1 MREWLMKVFCH
12 CGLNV
17 LQSFCP
23 YRAHVRVFAHDP
35 GCCPGLYMV
44 LALQADRAVR

>member
-17 LQSFCP
+17 LSPKFSPLKDEQSIFF
-23 YRAHVRVFAHDP
+23 RIFAFRNFH
-35 GCCPGLYMV
+35 LSEEKN
-44 LALQADRAVR
+44 